1 MNTTDFNEIYNKN
14 YKTVF
19 NYCFGRLKNHEV
31 CEEIANDV
39 FCKFARLHDSGV
51 YDSQKSAI
59 STYLYTICN
68 SAIIDYL
75 RSIKNENNIEDI
87 EDISFALIS
96 KDNILPKI
104 YGSELNNSIELAL
117 NKLKPTARKVAEMYF
132 IDDMKYVQI
141 AEILNISLSNVKVTI
156 LRAREVLQTELKYC
170 R

>member
-1 MNTTDFNEIYNKN
+1 MNTTDFNVIYKKN
-14 YKTVF
+14 YNTIL
-19 NYCFGRLKNHEV
+19 NYCVGRLKNFEV

-39 FCKFARLHDSGV
+39 FCKFARHFDDGI

-96 KDNILPKI
+96 KDNILPKV
-104 YGSELNNSIELAL
+104 YNAELNNYVELAL
-117 NKLKPTARKVAEMYF
+117 NKLKPTARRVCELYF
-132 IDDMKYVQI
+132 MDGLKYIQI
-141 AEILNISLSNVKVTI
+141 AEILNISLNNVKVTI

>member
-1 MNTTDFNEIYNKN
+1 MNTTDFNKIYNKN

-39 FCKFARLHDSGV
+39 FCKFARHFDDGI
-51 YDSQKSAI
+51 YDSKKSAI
-59 STYLYTICN
+59 TTYLRTICD
-68 SAIIDYL
+68 SAIIDYI
-75 RSIKNENNIEDI
+75 RSIKNENNIDVEDI
-87 EDISFALIS
+87 TFALIS
-96 KDNILPKI
+96 ADNILPKI

-117 NKLKPTARKVAEMYF
+117 TKLKPTARKVAEMYF
-132 IDDMKYVQI
+132 IDNMKYIQI
-141 AEILNISLSNVKVTI
+141 AEILNISLNNVKVTI